1 MRFLHTSDWHLGRIF
16 HGLHMTDDQAI
27 VLEELIALVKE
38 SNVDAV
44 LIAGD
49 IYDRAVPPTQ
59 AVTLLDEVLRRLV
72 QEAGKNV
79 IMIAGN
85 HDNADRL
92 GFGQSLLSQ
101 NKLYITGPVNPS
113 TQPVVLYDTYGPVY
127 FAPLT
132 YGEPLAAS
140 ELLRQPLK
148 THEDVVRWQISNQLR
163 QSPDTARKV
172 ALAHVF
178 LTGAQESPDS
188 ERPLAIG
195 GATTVGINCFA
206 PFNYAAL
213 GHLHACQNGSSKVRY
228 SGSLLKYSFNE
239 VHQSKGVHIV
249 DMAADGSI
257 TVETVQLKPRRE
269 LACLRGSFSELVSKP
284 QPELYDCYL
293 QVTLTDEQPILDA
306 KYRLEQVYPNILH
319 LEYARLHSG
328 NDADT
333 AAVNHKKLGTAELF
347 EAFFTQVN
355 NRQLTDSEKSLL
367 SDIINSEVQT
377 ERQA

>member
-16 HGLHMTDDQAI
+16 HGLHMTDDQSI
-27 VLEELIALVKE
+27 VLDELIAIANE
-38 SNVDAV
+38 CNVDAV

-59 AVTLLDEVLRRLV
+59 AVSLLDTVLRRLV
-72 QEAGKNV
+72 QESGKNV

-92 GFGQSLLSQ
+92 GFGQSLLAQ
-101 NKLYITGPVNPS
+101 NKLYITGPVRNNTP
-113 TQPVVLYDTYGPVY
+113 PVVLYDENGPVY

-132 YGEPLAAS
+132 YGEPLTAS
-140 ELLRQPLK
+140 ELLNVPLK
-148 THEDVVRWQISNQLR
+148 THEDVVRAQIAGQMA
-163 QSPDTARKV
+163 QIPPKARKV

-195 GATTVGINCFA
+195 GATTVGIDCFDA
-206 PFNYAAL
+206 FDYAAL
-213 GHLHACQNGSSKVRY
+213 GHLHACQSGSNKARY

-239 VHQSKGVHIV
+239 VNQPKGVHIV

-257 TVETVQLKPRRE
+257 SLETVPLRPRRE
-269 LACLRGSFSELVSKP
+269 LACLQGKFAELMLKP
-284 QPELYDCYL
+284 KPDLYDCYL
-293 QVTLTDEQPILDA
+293 QITLTDDQPILDA
-306 KYRLEQVYPNILH
+306 KYRLEQVYPHILH
-319 LEYARLHSG
+319 LEYARLG
-328 NDADT
+328 
-333 AAVNHKKLGTAELF
+333 AAANAASSAANHKKLGTTELF

-355 NRQLTDSEKSLL
+355 DRPLTPEEKNLL
-367 SDIINSEVQT
+367 TEIINNDARA

>member
-1 MRFLHTSDWHLGRIF
+1 M
-16 HGLHMTDDQAI
+16 
-27 VLEELIALVKE
+27 
-38 SNVDAV
+38 
-44 LIAGD
+44 
-49 IYDRAVPPTQ
+49 
-59 AVTLLDEVLRRLV
+59 
-72 QEAGKNV
+72 
-79 IMIAGN
+79 
-85 HDNADRL
+85 
-92 GFGQSLLSQ
+92 
-101 NKLYITGPVNPS
+101 
-113 TQPVVLYDTYGPVY
+113 
-127 FAPLT
+127 
-132 YGEPLAAS
+132 
-140 ELLRQPLK
+140 
-148 THEDVVRWQISNQLR
+148 
-163 QSPDTARKV
+163 
-172 ALAHVF
+172 
-178 LTGAQESPDS
+178 
-188 ERPLAIG
+188 AIG
-195 GATTVGINCFA
+195 GATTVGIDCFA

-239 VHQSKGVHIV
+239 VQQSKGVHIV

-306 KYRLEQVYPNILH
+306 KYRLEQGYPNILH

>member
-16 HGLHMTDDQAI
+16 HGLHMTDDQASA
-27 VLEELIALVKE
+27 LDELIALVKD

-44 LIAGD
+44 QIAGD

-59 AVTLLDEVLRRLV
+59 AVALLDEVLRRLI
-72 QEAGKNV
+72 QDAGKNV

-92 GFGQSLLSQ
+92 GFGQSLLAQ
-101 NKLYITGPVNPS
+101 NKLYITGPIS
-113 TQPVVLYDTYGPVY
+113 AATKPVVLADEFGPVY

-132 YGEPLAAS
+132 YGEPLAAA
-140 ELLRQPLK
+140 ELLKQPLK
-148 THEDVVRWQISNQLR
+148 THEDVVRQQISNQLTLI
-163 QSPDTARKV
+163 PPTARKV

-195 GATTVGINCFA
+195 GATTVGINCFDA
-206 PFNYAAL
+206 FDYTAL
-213 GHLHACQNGSSKVRY
+213 GHLHACQSGSSKVRY

-239 VHQSKGVHIV
+239 ASQPKGVHIV

-257 TVETVQLKPRRE
+257 AVETVPLKPRRE
-269 LACLRGSFSELVSKP
+269 LACLRGSFAELLREP
-284 QPELYDCYL
+284 QAELYDCYL
-293 QVTLTDEQPILDA
+293 QVTLTDEQPVLDA
-306 KYRLEQVYPNILH
+306 KYRLEQAYPHILH
-319 LEYARLHSG
+319 LEYARLGSS
-328 NDADT
+328 NNNSVPAAD
-333 AAVNHKKLGTAELF
+333 HKKLGPAELF
-347 EAFFTQVN
+347 ETFFTQVN
-355 NRQLTDSEKSLL
+355 NRELTAAEKHLL
-367 SDIINSEVQT
+367 LDIINKDAQA